1 MPTPVTTIIARA
13 RKKLLEDA
21 ETTNGMW
28 TDAELLE
35 DLTAGV
41 KDLHRSFK
49 DNYQNYFFTRD
60 ITNVSMAAATDTLA
74 GVPADVM
81 IVLGIEPRNL
91 ATHRHI
97 KFTPLD
103 YMRQEFVDARGR
115 SAAGASNPG
124 QTIEIF
130 YSITGAGA
138 PVAAPVIYVAPIV
151 NAALPLSLIYVPTLT
166 LGSNNPIPGESDHAL
181 MLWTVAHAK
190 AKVRDDMSPD
200 PNYLALYATEGQKIG
215 IAITPRQEQEIDRVE
230 GYLEGEGEWWD

>member
-1 MPTPVTTIIARA
+1 MPTPVTTIISRA
-13 RKKLLEDA
+13 RKKLLEDTQTA
-21 ETTNGMW
+21 NGMW
-28 TDAELLE
+28 TDAELLD

-49 DNYQNYFFTRD
+49 DNYQNYFFTLD
-60 ITNVSMAAATDTLA
+60 ETNVSLAANATTLT

-81 IVLGIEPRNL
+81 IVLGLEARDL
-91 ATHRHI
+91 ATYRHL

-103 YMRQEFVDARGR
+103 YMRQEFIDARGR
-115 SAAGASNPG
+115 SAAGASDPG

-138 PVAAPVIYVAPIV
+138 PVSAPVIYVAPTV
-151 NAALPLSLIYVPTLT
+151 TATVPLSLIYVPTLT
-166 LGSNNPIPGESDHAL
+166 LGSDNPIPGESDHAL
-181 MLWTVAHAK
+181 MCWTVAHAK
-190 AKVRDDMSPD
+190 SKVREDQTPD
-200 PNYLALYATEGQKIG
+200 PDWLELYKTEGQKIG